1 MLWWLEKEKI
11 VYVFNS
17 SEENHIDTHIIILEL
32 AAATS
37 QVFWQGTHCKSDK
50 LLRAKGTRGL

>member
-1 MLWWLEKEKI
+1 M
-11 VYVFNS
+11 FNS

-50 LLRAKGTRGL
+50 LLKAKGTRGL

>member
-1 MLWWLEKEKI
+1 MMARKREDSICVQQLRGKPYW
-11 VYVFNS
+11 YP
-17 SEENHIDTHIIILEL
+17 HILEL
-32 AAATS
+32 AATTS